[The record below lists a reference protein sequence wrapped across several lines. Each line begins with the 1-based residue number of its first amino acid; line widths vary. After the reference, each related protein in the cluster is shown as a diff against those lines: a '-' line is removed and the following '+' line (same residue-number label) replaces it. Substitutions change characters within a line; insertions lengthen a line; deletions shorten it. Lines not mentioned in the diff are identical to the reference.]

1 MQYKV
6 LPYGESAFL
15 VKFEAQISVA
25 IHLQVKTLYE
35 QLQKIKLNG
44 ILSLIPAYNSLTI
57 VFNPEV
63 LDREFLRVFLTKTE
77 FGKLQKSTRKRIVK
91 IPVCYQEPYALD
103 LQEVSDA
110 TGLTA
115 KEIIKLHTSEPYLVY
130 FLGFAPGFLYLGGLQ
145 KRLYTPRK
153 ETPRVKVD
161 AGSVGLAD
169 QQTGIYP
176 LETPGG
182 WQIIGKTPL
191 TLFSAKKASVA
202 AMGDYIQF
210 VSISAREFNKIQT
223 K

>member
-15 VKFEAQISVA
+15 VKFEDQISVA

-44 ILSLIPAYNSLTI
+44 ILSLIPAYNSLTV

-77 FGKLQKSTRKRIVK
+77 FSSRLKRTRKKIVK
-91 IPVCYQEPYALD
+91 VPVCYQKPYALD
-103 LQEVSDA
+103 LQEVSDK
-110 TGLTA
+110 TGLTT

-130 FLGFAPGFLYLGGLQ
+130 FLGFAPGFMYLGGLNE
-145 KRLYTPRK
+145 RLYTPRK
-153 ETPRVKVD
+153 ETPRVKVE

-176 LETPGG
+176 LDTPGG

-191 TLFSAKKASVA
+191 ALFSKRKASLA
-202 AMGDYIQF
+202 KMGDYIQF
-210 VSISAREFNKIQT
+210 VSISANEFKKIQ
-223 K
+223 KK